1 MYKEEK
7 TSWMKHFDFIV
18 LDILILQ
25 IAFNI
30 GYLLRMETGWLYLNK
45 EYTRLS
51 IVLILIGICVGF
63 FLEGYSGVLRRGYFI
78 EFKETVKYVSLSS
91 GFLIIYLFLVK
102 NSDTYSRLTIFHLWW
117 LGIILDYIARIGLKT
132 YLKKKQASKARAVL
146 IITTEEQAEENAE
159 QLKEHAYAGIYP
171 IGIAIVGVY
180 SGTETI
186 AGIPVIGKETEV
198 LSYITGHVVDE
209 IYINTSREVKLESEV
224 EKYIEAGVTVHINL
238 LETKGIAGYKCMED
252 FAGETVLTMT
262 FKSATARQLLMKRM
276 LDICGGLVGVM
287 MMGIIFLFVAPII
300 KKQSPGPVF
309 FSQWRIGR
317 NGRKFKI
324 YKFRSMYM
332 DAEERKKEL
341 MKQNRVS
348 DGLMFKMENDPRVI
362 GSEKGP
368 GKGIGNFIRKT
379 SLDEFPQ
386 FFNVLKGDMSLVGTR
401 PPTVDEWE
409 KYELHHRA
417 RLAIK
422 PGLTG
427 MWQVSGRSEIT
438 DFEEVVKL
446 DTKYI
451 SEWSFM
457 LDIKI
462 LFKTVLIV
470 LGQKGSM

>member
-1 MYKEEK
+1 MSEVYKEEK

-146 IITTEEQAEENAE
+146 IITTEEQAEENVK

-171 IGIAIVGVY
+171 IGIAIVGAY

-186 AGIPVIGKETEV
+186 AGVPVIGKETEV

-224 EKYIEAGVTVHINL
+224 EKYIEAG
-238 LETKGIAGYKCMED
+238 
-252 FAGETVLTMT
+252 ETVLTMT

-276 LDICGGLVGVM
+276 LDICGGLVGVV

-341 MKQNRVS
+341 MKHNQME
-348 DGLMFKMENDPRVI
+348 GLMFKMDNDPRI
-362 GSEKGP
+362 FPFGHFLRDS
-368 GKGIGNFIRKT
+368 

-386 FFNVLKGDMSLVGTR
+386 FWNVLKGDMSLVGTR
-401 PPTVDEWE
+401 PPTVDEYE
-409 KYELHHRA
+409 QYELHHR
-417 RLAIK
+417 RRVSIK

-427 MWQVSGRSEIT
+427 LWQVSGRSDIT
-438 DFEEVVKL
+438 DFEEVVRL
-446 DTKYI
+446 DTEYI
-451 SEWSFM
+451 SNWRLASD
-457 LDIKI
+457 LKI
-462 LFKTVLIV
+462 LIKTVGVV
-470 LGQKGSM
+470 LARKGSK

>member
-1 MYKEEK
+1 M
-7 TSWMKHFDFIV
+7 
-18 LDILILQ
+18 
-25 IAFNI
+25 
-30 GYLLRMETGWLYLNK
+30 
-45 EYTRLS
+45 
-51 IVLILIGICVGF
+51 
-63 FLEGYSGVLRRGYFI
+63 LRRGYFI

-132 YLKKKQASKARAVL
+132 YLKKKQASKARVVL
-146 IITTEEQAEENAE
+146 IITTEEQAEENVE

-171 IGIAIVGVY
+171 IGIAIVGAY

-186 AGIPVIGKETEV
+186 AGVPVIGKETEV

-276 LDICGGLVGVM
+276 LDICGGLVGVV

-341 MKQNRVS
+341 MKHNQME
-348 DGLMFKMENDPRVI
+348 GLMFKMDNDPRI
-362 GSEKGP
+362 FPFGHFLRDS
-368 GKGIGNFIRKT
+368 

-386 FFNVLKGDMSLVGTR
+386 FWNVLKGDMSLVGTR
-401 PPTVDEWE
+401 PPTVDEYE
-409 KYELHHRA
+409 QYELHHR
-417 RLAIK
+417 RRVSIK

-427 MWQVSGRSEIT
+427 LWQVSGRSDIT
-438 DFEEVVKL
+438 DFEEVVRL
-446 DTKYI
+446 DTEYI
-451 SEWSFM
+451 SNWRLASD
-457 LDIKI
+457 LKI
-462 LFKTVLIV
+462 LIKTVGVV
-470 LGQKGSM
+470 LARKGSK

>member
-1 MYKEEK
+1 M
-7 TSWMKHFDFIV
+7 
-18 LDILILQ
+18 
-25 IAFNI
+25 
-30 GYLLRMETGWLYLNK
+30 
-45 EYTRLS
+45 
-51 IVLILIGICVGF
+51 
-63 FLEGYSGVLRRGYFI
+63 LRRGYFI

-146 IITTEEQAEENAE
+146 IITTEEQAEENVK
-159 QLKEHAYAGIYP
+159 QFKEHAYAGIYP
-171 IGIAIVGVY
+171 IGIAIVGAY
-180 SGTETI
+180 SGMKTI
-186 AGIPVIGKETEV
+186 AGVPVIGKETEV

-276 LDICGGLVGVM
+276 LDICGGLVGVV

-341 MKQNRVS
+341 MKHNQME
-348 DGLMFKMENDPRVI
+348 GLMFKMDNDPRI
-362 GSEKGP
+362 FPFGHFLRDS
-368 GKGIGNFIRKT
+368 

-386 FFNVLKGDMSLVGTR
+386 FWNVLKGDMSLVGTR
-401 PPTVDEWE
+401 PPTVDE
-409 KYELHHRA
+409 YEQYEFHHR
-417 RLAIK
+417 RRVSIK

-427 MWQVSGRSEIT
+427 LWQVSGRSDIT
-438 DFEEVVKL
+438 DFEEVVRL
-446 DTKYI
+446 DTEYI
-451 SEWSFM
+451 SNWRLASD
-457 LDIKI
+457 LKI
-462 LFKTVLIV
+462 LIKTVGVV
-470 LGQKGSM
+470 LARKGSK

>member
-1 MYKEEK
+1 MSEVYKEEK

-146 IITTEEQAEENAE
+146 IITTEEQAEENVK

-171 IGIAIVGVY
+171 IGIAIVGAY
-180 SGTETI
+180 SGTKTI
-186 AGIPVIGKETEV
+186 AGVPVIGKETEV

-276 LDICGGLVGVM
+276 LDICGGLVGVV
-287 MMGIIFLFVAPII
+287 MMGIIFLFVAPI
-300 KKQSPGPVF
+300 
-309 FSQWRIGR
+309 
-317 NGRKFKI
+317 
-324 YKFRSMYM
+324 
-332 DAEERKKEL
+332 KEL
-341 MKQNRVS
+341 MKHNQME
-348 DGLMFKMENDPRVI
+348 GLMFKMDNDPRI
-362 GSEKGP
+362 FPFGHFLRDS
-368 GKGIGNFIRKT
+368 

-386 FFNVLKGDMSLVGTR
+386 FWNVLKGDMSLVGTR
-401 PPTVDEWE
+401 PPTVDEYE
-409 KYELHHRA
+409 QYELHHR
-417 RLAIK
+417 RRVSIK

-427 MWQVSGRSEIT
+427 LWQVSGRSDIT
-438 DFEEVVKL
+438 DFEEVVRL
-446 DTKYI
+446 DTEYI
-451 SEWSFM
+451 SNWRLASD
-457 LDIKI
+457 LKI
-462 LFKTVLIV
+462 LIKTVGVV
-470 LGQKGSM
+470 LARKGSK

>member
-1 MYKEEK
+1 M
-7 TSWMKHFDFIV
+7 
-18 LDILILQ
+18 
-25 IAFNI
+25 
-30 GYLLRMETGWLYLNK
+30 
-45 EYTRLS
+45 
-51 IVLILIGICVGF
+51 
-63 FLEGYSGVLRRGYFI
+63 
-78 EFKETVKYVSLSS
+78 
-91 GFLIIYLFLVK
+91 
-102 NSDTYSRLTIFHLWW
+102 TIFHLWW

-146 IITTEEQAEENAE
+146 IITTEEQAEENVK

-171 IGIAIVGVY
+171 IGIAIVGAY
-180 SGTETI
+180 SGTKTI
-186 AGIPVIGKETEV
+186 AGVPVIGKEAEV

-341 MKQNRVS
+341 MKHNQME
-348 DGLMFKMENDPRVI
+348 GLMFKMDNDPRI
-362 GSEKGP
+362 FPFGHFLRDS
-368 GKGIGNFIRKT
+368 

-386 FFNVLKGDMSLVGTR
+386 FWNVLKGDMSLVGTR
-401 PPTVDEWE
+401 PPTVDEYE
-409 KYELHHRA
+409 QYELHHR
-417 RLAIK
+417 RRVSIK

-427 MWQVSGRSEIT
+427 LWQVSGRSDIT
-438 DFEEVVKL
+438 DFEEVVRL
-446 DTKYI
+446 DTEYI
-451 SEWSFM
+451 SNWRLASD
-457 LDIKI
+457 LKI
-462 LFKTVLIV
+462 LIKTVGVV
-470 LGQKGSM
+470 LARKGSK

>member
-1 MYKEEK
+1 MSEVYKEEK

-102 NSDTYSRLTIFHLWW
+102 NSDTYSRLTIFRLWW

-146 IITTEEQAEENAE
+146 IITTEEQAEENVK

-171 IGIAIVGVY
+171 IGIAIVGAY

-186 AGIPVIGKETEV
+186 AGVPVIGKETEV

-238 LETKGIAGYKCMED
+238 L
-252 FAGETVLTMT
+252 
-262 FKSATARQLLMKRM
+262 
-276 LDICGGLVGVM
+276 
-287 MMGIIFLFVAPII
+287 
-300 KKQSPGPVF
+300 
-309 FSQWRIGR
+309 
-317 NGRKFKI
+317 
-324 YKFRSMYM
+324 
-332 DAEERKKEL
+332 
-341 MKQNRVS
+341 
-348 DGLMFKMENDPRVI
+348 
-362 GSEKGP
+362 
-368 GKGIGNFIRKT
+368 
-379 SLDEFPQ
+379 
-386 FFNVLKGDMSLVGTR
+386 
-401 PPTVDEWE
+401 
-409 KYELHHRA
+409 
-417 RLAIK
+417 
-422 PGLTG
+422 
-427 MWQVSGRSEIT
+427 
-438 DFEEVVKL
+438 
-446 DTKYI
+446 
-451 SEWSFM
+451 
-457 LDIKI
+457 
-462 LFKTVLIV
+462 
-470 LGQKGSM
+470 

>member
-1 MYKEEK
+1 M
-7 TSWMKHFDFIV
+7 
-18 LDILILQ
+18 
-25 IAFNI
+25 
-30 GYLLRMETGWLYLNK
+30 
-45 EYTRLS
+45 
-51 IVLILIGICVGF
+51 
-63 FLEGYSGVLRRGYFI
+63 
-78 EFKETVKYVSLSS
+78 
-91 GFLIIYLFLVK
+91 IIYLFLVK

-146 IITTEEQAEENAE
+146 IITTEEQAEENVK

-171 IGIAIVGVY
+171 IGIAIVGAY

-186 AGIPVIGKETEV
+186 AGVPVIGKETEV

-276 LDICGGLVGVM
+276 LDICGGLVGVV

-341 MKQNRVS
+341 MEHNQME
-348 DGLMFKMENDPRVI
+348 GFMFKMDNDPRI
-362 GSEKGP
+362 FPFGHFLRDS
-368 GKGIGNFIRKT
+368 

-386 FFNVLKGDMSLVGTR
+386 FWNVLKGDMSLVGTR
-401 PPTVDEWE
+401 PPTVDEYE
-409 KYELHHRA
+409 QYELHHR
-417 RLAIK
+417 RRVSIK

-427 MWQVSGRSEIT
+427 LWQVSGRSDIT
-438 DFEEVVKL
+438 DFEEVVRL
-446 DTKYI
+446 DTEYI
-451 SEWSFM
+451 SNWRLASD
-457 LDIKI
+457 LKI
-462 LFKTVLIV
+462 LIKTVGVV
-470 LGQKGSM
+470 LARKGSK

>member
-1 MYKEEK
+1 M
-7 TSWMKHFDFIV
+7 
-18 LDILILQ
+18 
-25 IAFNI
+25 
-30 GYLLRMETGWLYLNK
+30 
-45 EYTRLS
+45 
-51 IVLILIGICVGF
+51 
-63 FLEGYSGVLRRGYFI
+63 LRRGYFI

-146 IITTEEQAEENAE
+146 IITTEEQAEENVK

-171 IGIAIVGVY
+171 IGIAIVGAY

-186 AGIPVIGKETEV
+186 AGVPVIGKETEV

-276 LDICGGLVGVM
+276 LDICGGLVGVV

-341 MKQNRVS
+341 MKHNQME
-348 DGLMFKMENDPRVI
+348 GLMFKMDNDPRI
-362 GSEKGP
+362 FPFGHFLRDS
-368 GKGIGNFIRKT
+368 

-386 FFNVLKGDMSLVGTR
+386 FWNVLKGDMSLVGTR
-401 PPTVDEWE
+401 PPTVDEYE
-409 KYELHHRA
+409 QYELHHR
-417 RLAIK
+417 RRVSIK

-427 MWQVSGRSEIT
+427 LWQVSGRSDIT
-438 DFEEVVKL
+438 DFEEVVRL
-446 DTKYI
+446 DTEYI
-451 SEWSFM
+451 SNWRLASD
-457 LDIKI
+457 LKI
-462 LFKTVLIV
+462 LIKTVGVV
-470 LGQKGSM
+470 LARKGSK

>member
-1 MYKEEK
+1 MSEVYKEEK

-146 IITTEEQAEENAE
+146 IITTEEQAEENVK
-159 QLKEHAYAGIYP
+159 QFKEHAYAGIYP
-171 IGIAIVGVY
+171 IGIAIVGAY
-180 SGTETI
+180 SGMKTI
-186 AGIPVIGKETEV
+186 AGVPVIGKETEV

-276 LDICGGLVGVM
+276 LDICGGLVGVV

-324 YKFRSMYM
+324 HGCGR
-332 DAEERKKEL
+332 AKE
-341 MKQNRVS
+341 
-348 DGLMFKMENDPRVI
+348 
-362 GSEKGP
+362 
-368 GKGIGNFIRKT
+368 GI
-379 SLDEFPQ
+379 DE
-386 FFNVLKGDMSLVGTR
+386 T
-401 PPTVDEWE
+401 
-409 KYELHHRA
+409 
-417 RLAIK
+417 
-422 PGLTG
+422 
-427 MWQVSGRSEIT
+427 
-438 DFEEVVKL
+438 
-446 DTKYI
+446 
-451 SEWSFM
+451 
-457 LDIKI
+457 
-462 LFKTVLIV
+462 
-470 LGQKGSM
+470 

>member
-1 MYKEEK
+1 M
-7 TSWMKHFDFIV
+7 
-18 LDILILQ
+18 
-25 IAFNI
+25 
-30 GYLLRMETGWLYLNK
+30 
-45 EYTRLS
+45 
-51 IVLILIGICVGF
+51 
-63 FLEGYSGVLRRGYFI
+63 
-78 EFKETVKYVSLSS
+78 
-91 GFLIIYLFLVK
+91 IIYLFLVK

-146 IITTEEQAEENAE
+146 IITTEEQAEENVK

-171 IGIAIVGVY
+171 IGIAIVGAY
-180 SGTETI
+180 SGTKTI
-186 AGIPVIGKETEV
+186 AGVPVIGKETEV

-276 LDICGGLVGVM
+276 LDICGGLVGVV

-341 MKQNRVS
+341 MKHNQME
-348 DGLMFKMENDPRVI
+348 GFMFKMDNDPRI
-362 GSEKGP
+362 FPFGHFLRDS
-368 GKGIGNFIRKT
+368 

-386 FFNVLKGDMSLVGTR
+386 FWNVLKGDMSLVGTR
-401 PPTVDEWE
+401 PPTVDEYE
-409 KYELHHRA
+409 QYELHHR
-417 RLAIK
+417 RRVSIK

-427 MWQVSGRSEIT
+427 LWQVSGRSDIT
-438 DFEEVVKL
+438 DFEEVVRL
-446 DTKYI
+446 DTEYI
-451 SEWSFM
+451 SNWRLSSD
-457 LDIKI
+457 LKI
-462 LFKTVLIV
+462 LLKTVGVV
-470 LGQKGSM
+470 LARKGSK